1 MSQREEAVK
10 WNAELEVAL
19 FHSMHGHKPVGE
31 YVTLFVAREC
41 RVHISKPP
49 ATFPALLYFSLG
61 SVHHSSKKLFGFQTS
76 RRTDELPLSEIFSGV
91 FAF

>member
-31 YVTLFVAREC
+31 YVTLFVARE
-41 RVHISKPP
+41 
-49 ATFPALLYFSLG
+49 
-61 SVHHSSKKLFGFQTS
+61 
-76 RRTDELPLSEIFSGV
+76 
-91 FAF
+91 